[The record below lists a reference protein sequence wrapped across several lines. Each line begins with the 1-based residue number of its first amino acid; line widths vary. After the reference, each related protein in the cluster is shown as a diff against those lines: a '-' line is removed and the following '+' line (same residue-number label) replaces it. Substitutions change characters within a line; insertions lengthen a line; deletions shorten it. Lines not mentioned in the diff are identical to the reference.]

1 MKGADIIMNK
11 KSTNKDIITY
21 KGMLNRLLKVFVKQL
36 I

>member
-1 MKGADIIMNK
+1 MKGADIKMNK

-21 KGMLNRLLKVFVKQL
+21 KEMLNILLKVFVKKP